1 MDKSRQFSVGMAVFN
16 DFDGVYFTTQDLLVH
31 HGDYIAEIIV
41 VDNNSSERI
50 KRYCNT
56 VPKIR
61 YVDFPQPKG
70 TAAPREHIFSVAQ
83 SDRVVVIDSHVILHP
98 GAMAALDAGVTSD
111 DLYHGPLIYDWGDIC
126 ATHMDDVWRGQ
137 MWGIWGVARQ
147 EIGNPGAPIFSVID
161 GKAVELM
168 TGKVLDIKVTVGME
182 GYEVPKRP
190 FTIPAHGMGL
200 WACKRDSWLHFNK
213 DFREF
218 GGEEWYIHEKYRKA
232 GRRVVCLPEVKWR
245 HRFSDLTQHKI
256 EYPLTLRAKINN
268 YIIGL
273 KELGLPTDRLRQE
286 FVGNNLIPAQ
296 EFDAMACNCGAKVT
310 TAMKVPSSFPSTGVV
325 VDFSGSDW
333 PNATEVIR
341 PPESPGNTEVIK
353 CDILCLGNYPAA
365 LGKWA
370 DAAPRIIVEGGLPQV
385 TPFLSIK
392 PQYTLITS
400 VGGWCYMSSL
410 AEDKG
415 AIPGVLDMMKN
426 GFMALG
432 RAAKSA
438 VAARSLPLVDEG
450 THEQRLNQC
459 YTCNKRTNSQCS
471 LCGCFVDQKTWV
483 ASEKCPDTP
492 PKWKEVV

>member
-56 VPKIR
+56 VPKIK
-61 YVDFPQPKG
+61 YIDFPQPKG
-70 TAAPREHIFSVAQ
+70 TAAPREHVFSVAQ
-83 SDRVVVIDSHVILHP
+83 QDRVVVIDSHVILHP
-98 GAMAALDAGVTSD
+98 GSFGSLDEHVTD
-111 DLYHGPLIYDWGDIC
+111 DNLYHGPLVYDWGHIC

-147 EIGNPGAPIFSVID
+147 ETGNPGAPIFTVME

-168 TGKVLDIKVTVGME
+168 TGKVLDIKVTQFMG
-182 GYEVPKRP
+182 GYSVPIHP
-190 FTIPAHGMGL
+190 FEIPAHGMGL

-232 GRRVVCLPEVKWR
+232 GRKVICLPDVRWR

-256 EYPLTLRAKINN
+256 EYPLTRNGKIKNYVLGLR
-268 YIIGL
+268 
-273 KELGLPTDRLRQE
+273 ELGLPLDRLRQE

-310 TAMKVPSSFPSTGVV
+310 TAIKVPSSFPSTGVV

-333 PNATEVIR
+333 PNAIEVIR

-370 DAAPRIIVEGGLPQV
+370 GAAPRIIVEGGAAQV
-385 TPFLSIK
+385 TPFLSMRTE
-392 PQYTLITS
+392 YTLVAT
-400 VGGWCYMSSL
+400 VAGWCYMSSL

-415 AIPGVLDMMKN
+415 KLPGTVDIVKN

-432 RAAKSA
+432 RAAKSVMA
-438 VAARSLPLVDEG
+438 QQRLPLVDEG
-450 THEQRLNQC
+450 THEARLNQC
-459 YTCNKRTNSQCS
+459 YVCDKRINDQCS
-471 LCGCFVDQKTWV
+471 LCGCFVDKKTWV
-483 ASEKCPDTP
+483 TTEKCPDNP
-492 PKWKEVV
+492 PKWSSVT